1 MQAIKKILNI
11 YCWGLP
17 SWIRLERSLVCN
29 VLPKGLILLPQ
40 EIKNLKLRL
49 RKKIQSIIWYE
60 VYLINIAVLGPENNG
75 HHWIRIWFFF
85 FVLTEN
91 LHGFLHWIEI
101 ICERLTPGN
110 PKIIK
115 NIVLEWSKNN
125 LLFYINVFSGVSLC
139 QFSICDFWAEH
150 WTEIFKKVNNW
161 QMILKSIAAI
171 AKCSTSL

>member
-1 MQAIKKILNI
+1 MFNSSNIVPNTEPENVSIMQAIKKILNI

-85 FVLTEN
+85 FCLNRKLTWFPSLN
-91 LHGFLHWIEI
+91 RNYLWKTNTWKSKDYKKYCSGM
-101 ICERLTPGN
+101 
-110 PKIIK
+110 IK
-115 NIVLEWSKNN
+115 K
-125 LLFYINVFSGVSLC
+125 
-139 QFSICDFWAEH
+139 
-150 WTEIFKKVNNW
+150 
-161 QMILKSIAAI
+161 
-171 AKCSTSL
+171 